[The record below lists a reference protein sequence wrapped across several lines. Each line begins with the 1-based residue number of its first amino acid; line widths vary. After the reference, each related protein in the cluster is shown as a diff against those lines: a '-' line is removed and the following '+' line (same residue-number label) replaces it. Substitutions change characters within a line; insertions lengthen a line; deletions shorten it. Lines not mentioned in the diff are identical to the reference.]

1 MPQSIREQIL
11 QALMATLAPVATA
24 QGATL
29 LRSPVH
35 GVPREASP
43 ALLVFPE
50 SDTIVQRPNDR
61 VERQLVVRLVALAR
75 ETRAGSPEALA
86 DQILV
91 AAHVLVAAHAALF
104 AHANLGGL
112 ALGLRELDC
121 EWDVDDADAGA
132 AALPAR
138 YQITYRTL
146 CYDLARPG

>member
-11 QALMATLAPVATA
+11 QALMATLAPIATA

-43 ALLVFPE
+43 ALLLFPE
-50 SDTIVQRPNDR
+50 SDAIVARPNDR

-75 ETRAGSPEALA
+75 EARSVPPETRA

-91 AAHVLVAAHAALF
+91 AAHAALF
-104 AHANLGGL
+104 HNANLGGL

-121 EWDVDDADAGA
+121 EWDVEDADAGA

-138 YQITYRTL
+138 YQITYRTQFH
-146 CYDLARPG
+146 DITRQG

>member
-11 QALMATLAPVATA
+11 QALLTILAPVAAA

-43 ALLVFPE
+43 ALLLFPE
-50 SDTIVQRPNDR
+50 SDTIVERPNDR
-61 VERQLVVRLVALAR
+61 VERQLIVRLVALAR
-75 ETRAGSPEALA
+75 ETGAGPPEALA

-91 AAHVLVAAHAALF
+91 AAHAALL

-121 EWDVDDADAGA
+121 EWDVEDADAGA
-132 AALPAR
+132 AAMPAR

-146 CYDLARPG
+146 ATDLTQPG

>member
-11 QALMATLAPVATA
+11 QALMTTLAPVAAA

-43 ALLVFPE
+43 ALLLFPE
-50 SDTIVQRPNDR
+50 SDTIVERPNDR
-61 VERQLVVRLVALAR
+61 VERQLIVRLVALAR
-75 ETRAGSPEALA
+75 ETGAGPPEAVA

-91 AAHVLVAAHAALF
+91 AAHAALL

-112 ALGLRELDC
+112 ALGLRELDG
-121 EWDVDDADAGA
+121 EWDVEDADAGA
-132 AALPAR
+132 AAMPAR

-146 CYDLARPG
+146 ATDLTQQG

>member
-11 QALMATLAPVATA
+11 QALMTTLAPVAAA

-43 ALLVFPE
+43 ALLLFPE
-50 SDTIVQRPNDR
+50 SDTIVERPNDR

-75 ETRAGSPEALA
+75 ETGAGPPEALA

-91 AAHVLVAAHAALF
+91 AAHVALF
-104 AHANLGGL
+104 ADANLGGL
-112 ALGLRELDC
+112 ALGLRELDG
-121 EWDVDDADAGA
+121 EWDVEDADAGA
-132 AALPAR
+132 AAMPAR
-138 YQITYRTL
+138 YQITYRTVST
-146 CYDLARPG
+146 DLTQQG

>member
-11 QALMATLAPVATA
+11 QALMTTLAPVALA

-43 ALLVFPE
+43 ALLLFPE
-50 SDTIVQRPNDR
+50 SDAIVQRPNDR

-75 ETRAGSPEALA
+75 ETGTVRPETRA

-91 AAHVLVAAHAALF
+91 AAHAALF
-104 AHANLGGL
+104 QNANLGGL

-121 EWDVDDADAGA
+121 EWDVEDADAGA
-132 AALPAR
+132 AAVPAR
-138 YQITYRTL
+138 YQITYRTHFH
-146 CYDLARPG
+146 DLASQG